1 MPPKGTRRVN
11 PKRKV
16 QADSFRIRRRHD
28 NGLNPEGDF
37 RTPPQRDRDRILY
50 SSSFRRLAEVTQVVA
65 ANSGY
70 VFHNRLTH
78 SLQVAQVGRRI
89 AEKLNKVYPE
99 STAFI
104 DPEVVEAACL
114 AHDLGHPP
122 FGHIAEQTLNRLANH
137 IGGFEGNAQ
146 SFRIVTRLASRSP
159 NYGGLDLT
167 AATLAA
173 ILKYP
178 WLRGGNPDK
187 PNKWGAYESEK
198 EEFEFASA
206 LLPGNNQ
213 RTIEA
218 EIMDW
223 ADDITYS
230 VHDLED
236 FFRAARMP
244 LHLLALRDPRERNT
258 FFANVFERRRSDK
271 EFAAVESLK
280 EAFSDLLIST
290 FPITGAYNGS
300 AQHRSSLRNFTATL
314 IGRYVGATEID
325 TTGAAPKLHV
335 NSDLR
340 LEVTMLKELT
350 WTYVI
355 EAASLAAQQL
365 GQQKVIAD
373 LLEIYSVAVKDA
385 GKSRIFPM
393 FYRERL
399 ESNRH
404 TESELSRIP
413 VDLIASMTESQAI
426 AMHRRLT
433 GQSHGSGLEDILA

>member
-1 MPPKGTRRVN
+1 MPPRKAPNLPVSVKGLRSIRLHVN
-11 PKRKV
+11 KP
-16 QADSFRIRRRHD
+16 
-28 NGLNPEGDF
+28 NPRDDF

-50 SSSFRRLAEVTQVVA
+50 SSAFRRLAEVTQVVA

-78 SLQVAQVGRRI
+78 SLQVGQVGRRI
-89 AEKLNKVYPE
+89 AEKLIKTQPASCE
-99 STAFI
+99 FI
-104 DPEVVEAACL
+104 DPDVVEAACL

-122 FGHIAEQTLNRLANH
+122 FGHTAEKTLNKLAARF
-137 IGGFEGNAQ
+137 GGFEGNAQ
-146 SFRIVTRLASRSP
+146 SFRIVTSLASRSP
-159 NYGGLDLT
+159 NSPGLDLT

-187 PNKWGAYESEK
+187 PNKWGAYTSEK
-198 EEFEFASA
+198 ADFEFASQ
-206 LLPGNNQ
+206 LLPRRNE

-218 EIMDW
+218 ALMDW

-244 LHLLALRDPRERNT
+244 LHLLAQRDPSERDH
-258 FFANVFERRRSDK
+258 FFRNVFDRRKGEK
-271 EFAAVESLK
+271 EFELAKDLK
-280 EAFSDLLIST
+280 EAFEGLFISA
-290 FPITGAYNGS
+290 FPITGSYNGS
-300 AQHRSSLRNFTATL
+300 VEHRSLLRNFTATL
-314 IGRYVGATEID
+314 IGRYVGATSFE
-325 TTGAAPKLHV
+325 TENGSPKL
-335 NSDLR
+335 SIDQDLR
-340 LEVTMLKELT
+340 LEVIMLKELT

-355 EAASLAAQQL
+355 EASSLA
-365 GQQKVIAD
+365 GQQYGQRKVISD
-373 LLEIYSVAVKDA
+373 LYEIYSRAARNRDTW
-385 GKSRIFPM
+385 GIFPA

-399 ESNRH
+399 AKSFKKG
-404 TESELSRIP
+404 TELSRIA

-433 GQSHGSGLEDILA
+433 GQSHGSGLEDIFS

>member
-1 MPPKGTRRVN
+1 MRRKSTTTPVSTTRG
-11 PKRKV
+11 
-16 QADSFRIRRRHD
+16 RRFHD
-28 NGLNPEGDF
+28 NKPNPEGDY
-37 RTPPQRDRDRILY
+37 RAPSQRDRDRVLY

-89 AEKLNKVYPE
+89 AEKLNLLQPE
-99 STAFI
+99 TKEFV
-104 DPEVVEAACL
+104 DPDVVEAACL

-122 FGHIAEQTLNRLANH
+122 FGHIAEQKLDTLAKK

-159 NYGGLDLT
+159 DYGGLDLT

-178 WLRGGNPDK
+178 WLRGGNPEK
-187 PNKWGAYESEK
+187 PSKWGAYSSERRD
-198 EEFEFASA
+198 FEFACE
-206 LLPGNNQ
+206 LLPGENQ

-218 EIMDW
+218 NLMDW

-244 LHLLALRDPRERNT
+244 LHLLAQRESRERN
-258 FFANVFERRRSDK
+258 FFFDNVFERRKNDE
-271 EFAAVESLK
+271 EFSRKQDLK
-280 EAFSDLLIST
+280 EAFRDLLVST
-290 FPITGAYNGS
+290 FSIPNAYNGS
-300 AQHRSSLRNFTATL
+300 SAHRSALRNFTATL
-314 IGRYVGATEID
+314 IGRYVGGTSID
-325 TTGAAPKLHV
+325 KANAVPRLRV
-335 NSDLR
+335 DPDLR
-340 LEVTMLKELT
+340 LEVIMLKELT

-355 EAASLAAQQL
+355 EAPSLAAQQY
-365 GQQKVIAD
+365 GQQKVIGD
-373 LLEIYSVAVKDA
+373 LYEIYSAAAKHRDKW
-385 GKSRIFPM
+385 GIFPT

-399 ESNRH
+399 ELNKKIRD
-404 TESELSRIP
+404 EILRIP
-413 VDLIASMTESQAI
+413 IDLIASMTESQAI

-433 GQSHGSGLEDILA
+433 GQSHSSGLEDILS